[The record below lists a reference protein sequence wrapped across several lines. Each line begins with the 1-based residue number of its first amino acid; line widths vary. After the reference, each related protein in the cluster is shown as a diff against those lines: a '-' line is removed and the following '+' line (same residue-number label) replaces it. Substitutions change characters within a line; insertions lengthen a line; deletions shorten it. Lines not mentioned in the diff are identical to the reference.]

1 MSWYRTGTIAVTN
14 GSITVNGAG
23 TAFVN
28 AVLPGWGLVAAEH
41 AVPGADP
48 CDRRRP
54 RHNPRLHR
62 PE

>member
-28 AVLPGWGLVAAEH
+28 AVLPGWRLVAAEH

-48 CDRRRP
+48 CDR
-54 RHNPRLHR
+54 
-62 PE
+62 